1 MGLLRGIWEVVPQ
14 SRVGFA
20 VLRLLG
26 SVAVFAACIGSSI
39 LLDWLMGYAVDTETD
54 VYLWI
59 NTVMDVVLLGTGALV
74 TIGGCIVVVVETWT
88 STMGV
93 LGRMKENR

>member
-1 MGLLRGIWEVVPQ
+1 
-14 SRVGFA
+14 
-20 VLRLLG
+20 
-26 SVAVFAACIGSSI
+26 
-39 LLDWLMGYAVDTETD
+39 MGYTVDTETD

-88 STMGV
+88 STMG
-93 LGRMKENR
+93 GGPGAHEGEPMT

>member
-1 MGLLRGIWEVVPQ
+1 
-14 SRVGFA
+14 
-20 VLRLLG
+20 
-26 SVAVFAACIGSSI
+26 
-39 LLDWLMGYAVDTETD
+39 MGYAVDTETD